1 MVMPSNKQASENT
14 SSRQTINNESTETAE
29 NSDKLSDKPWYEL
42 TKDIIIPVAVFILGA
57 FFTWSQ
63 FKITSDKQK
72 SDDTA
77 KDTETK
83 EQVLTD
89 YGKTIAELVTKNKLD
104 KEGDNSVKNIARGQ
118 TLIALRR
125 LNVADKNGKADESKD
140 EAGKLKGLLIRYLY
154 DARLILYPSDDVL
167 PQIDL
172 SGANINK
179 IVLQDAWLPN
189 IGLQK
194 AWLNEGNFKKA
205 NLKGAKFYQASLI
218 NADFTGADLGGA
230 DFTGADLRGADLRG
244 ADLNNTKL
252 DYICYVEETSHFP
265 PDFKLKDG
273 MYNMSKDT
281 SDPSKSDFEPCP
293 TVFKSTTPP

>member
-140 EAGKLKGLLIRYLY
+140 EAGKLKGLLIRYLTIFVTL
-154 DARLILYPSDDVL
+154 RKQVIFLLILSLKTVCTICLKIRPTQAKVTLSLARQSLRVRHHLSYNL
-167 PQIDL
+167 NQI
-172 SGANINK
+172 
-179 IVLQDAWLPN
+179 
-189 IGLQK
+189 
-194 AWLNEGNFKKA
+194 
-205 NLKGAKFYQASLI
+205 
-218 NADFTGADLGGA
+218 
-230 DFTGADLRGADLRG
+230 
-244 ADLNNTKL
+244 
-252 DYICYVEETSHFP
+252 
-265 PDFKLKDG
+265 
-273 MYNMSKDT
+273 
-281 SDPSKSDFEPCP
+281 
-293 TVFKSTTPP
+293 